1 MRTNFNFSALNSSGR
16 RRFSLQKKSPN
27 WKVVVSVSAALAMAL
42 GIAGCAIVN
51 NNDKKVDPTTPTTP
65 TAQEQTKDETEQSV
79 EDEYALLI
87 DRLNISGLEMVDN
100 LTPKVE
106 AEVQKQL
113 EALVPEGGTI
123 IDASDVYVAPDG
135 STWVS
140 EEDYLKYIEGQQS
153 TNTTG
158 EEETG
163 KGEVVQDGYLAPDG
177 TVWISEAEYLKYIEG
192 QKSNETGT
200 GTATED
206 VQVEGDY
213 YLAPDGSVWESEADY
228 LKYVQAEKGSSET
241 TVENGDVV
249 EVEDSSVYKAPDGTY
264 WESEQD
270 YLNSLKADTVV
281 DETVKEEQKEEVKEE
296 TGKGEETTDN
306 YYVAPDGTRWESKAM
321 YDEYIKGQEEAAVA
335 ETTSVEETTTVTET
349 VVEETTVTNTN
360 TDYYLSPDGEL
371 WVSEAAYLESIGAT
385 SSTETGMGEEEAVVE
400 TSEGVEVVPES
411 EYQENTDVEQAVDT
425 SNYYIDEYGNCWA
438 SYEDYLAYTQYMAQ
452 EENGK
457 QR

>member
-27 WKVVVSVSAALAMAL
+27 WKVVVSISAALAMAL

-51 NNDKKVDPTTPTTP
+51 NNDKNVDPTTP

-140 EEDYLKYIEGQQS
+140 EEDYLKYIEGQQN

-281 DETVKEEQKEEVKEE
+281 DETVKEEVKEE

-335 ETTSVEETTTVTET
+335 EATSVEETTTVTET

-360 TDYYLSPDGEL
+360 TDYYLAPDGEL

-385 SSTETGMGEEEAVVE
+385 SSTETGMGEEEAAVE

-411 EYQENTDVEQAVDT
+411 EYQENTDVEQTVDT